1 MENEL
6 KTDYKQNRS
15 KGLGFGLILVA
26 IGILTLGFNFGWID
40 SPLKRVLFSWPMILV
55 VIGTA
60 KIIKRDYF
68 TAAILYTIGFFFLM
82 PRIIG
87 AYPAYFPNFDGGFTH
102 TFWPVLLIISG
113 VLLILSKLYGN
124 PSCSQVT
131 CEKNYSKKTDYSN
144 YSRPTGSFEKNA
156 IFGGGEHIVLEP
168 NFTGGEVNAIFGGLT
183 LDLRHSTL
191 AEGVSR
197 LEVNAVFGG
206 VTIIVPR
213 DWFVETQ
220 MDAVFG
226 GFEDKRLI
234 KEPINPQR
242 KLLIKG
248 ACVFGGGEL
257 RD

>member
-6 KTDYKQNRS
+6 KTDFNPKRS
-15 KGLGFGLILVA
+15 KGLGFGLILVV

-60 KIIKRDYF
+60 KIIKREYF
-68 TAAILYTIGFFFLM
+68 SAAILYSIGFFFLM
-82 PRIIG
+82 PRIIS

-113 VLLILSKLYGN
+113 VLLILSKLYGAPKEWAHGHN
-124 PSCSQVT
+124 RNCKSKNADEYYCKPS
-131 CEKNYSKKTDYSN
+131 
-144 YSRPTGSFEKNA
+144 GSFEKNA

-168 NFTGGEVNAIFGGLT
+168 NFTGGEVNAVFGGLT
-183 LDLRHSTL
+183 LDLRHTTL

-234 KEPINPQR
+234 KEPINTQR

>member
-68 TAAILYTIGFFFLM
+68 PAAILYTIGFFFLM

-113 VLLILSKLYGN
+113 IMLILNKLYGN
-124 PSCSQVT
+124 PSNCSHRYNAKCST
-131 CEKNYSKKTDYSN
+131 TKSDGYSSN
-144 YSRPTGSFEKNA
+144 STGSFEKNA

-168 NFTGGEVNAIFGGLT
+168 NFSGGEVNAIFGGLT

-234 KEPINPQR
+234 KDPVNPQR
-242 KLLIKG
+242 KLIIKG

>member
-6 KTDYKQNRS
+6 KTDFNHKRS
-15 KGLGFGLILVA
+15 KGLGFGLLLVV

-55 VIGTA
+55 VIATA
-60 KIIKRDYF
+60 KIIKREYF
-68 TAAILYTIGFFFLM
+68 TSAILYTIGFFFLM
-82 PRIIG
+82 PRIID
-87 AYPAYFPNFDGGFTH
+87 AYPAFFPNFDRGFTH

-113 VLLILSKLYGN
+113 ILLILSKLYGN
-124 PSCSQVT
+124 PKECRYRKG
-131 CEKNYSKKTDYSN
+131 KNFSSDKTDEYYSKQTSA
-144 YSRPTGSFEKNA
+144 FEKNA

-168 NFTGGEVNAIFGGLT
+168 NFTGGEVNAVFGGLT
-183 LDLRHSTL
+183 LDLRHTTL

-242 KLLIKG
+242 KLVIKG

>member
-6 KTDYKQNRS
+6 KTDFNPKRS
-15 KGLGFGLILVA
+15 KGLGFGLILVV

-113 VLLILSKLYGN
+113 VLLILSKLYGAPKEWRHGHPRN
-124 PSCSQVT
+124 CKS
-131 CEKNYSKKTDYSN
+131 KNADDYYCKS
-144 YSRPTGSFEKNA
+144 SGSFEKNA

-168 NFTGGEVNAIFGGLT
+168 NFTGGEVNAVFGGLT
-183 LDLRHSTL
+183 LDLRHTTL

-234 KEPINPQR
+234 KEPINTQR

>member
-1 MENEL
+1 
-6 KTDYKQNRS
+6 
-15 KGLGFGLILVA
+15 
-26 IGILTLGFNFGWID
+26 
-40 SPLKRVLFSWPMILV
+40 MILII
-55 VIGTA
+55 IGTA
-60 KIIKRDYF
+60 KVIKREYF
-68 TAAILYTIGFFFLM
+68 TAAILYSIGFFFLM
-82 PRIIG
+82 PRIIK

-113 VLLILSKLYGN
+113 ILLILSKLYGTPRGGCN
-124 PSCSQVT
+124 TSFKNCTDNQKHS
-131 CEKNYSKKTDYSN
+131 NYSKT
-144 YSRPTGSFEKNA
+144 TGSFEKNA
-156 IFGGGEHIVLEP
+156 VFGGGEHIVLEP

-191 AEGVSR
+191 APGVSH

-213 DWFVETQ
+213 DWYVETQ

-226 GFEDKRLI
+226 GFEDKRLV
-234 KEPINPQR
+234 KDSINLER
-242 KLLIKG
+242 KLIIKG